1 MHRKWKKRG
10 LWSKIVKV
18 FVAIAYG
25 HGAVLCEQYKEQ
37 LTGLYFADF
46 VREHFKNAFENRGNP
61 RGELF
66 LQDGDPSQNSLKAK
80 NSIFDIGARMF
91 SILPRSPDYNPIE
104 NFSIW

>member
-10 LWSKIVKV
+10 LWGKMVKV

-37 LTGLYFADF
+37 LARLYFANF
-46 VREHFKNAFENRGNP
+46 VREHFKNAFENSSNP

-66 LQDGDPSQNSLKAK
+66 LQDGDPSQKSLKVK
-80 NSIFDIGARMF
+80 NSIFDIGARTF
-91 SILPRSPDYNPIE
+91 SIPPRSPDINPIE
-104 NFSIW
+104 SFSIW